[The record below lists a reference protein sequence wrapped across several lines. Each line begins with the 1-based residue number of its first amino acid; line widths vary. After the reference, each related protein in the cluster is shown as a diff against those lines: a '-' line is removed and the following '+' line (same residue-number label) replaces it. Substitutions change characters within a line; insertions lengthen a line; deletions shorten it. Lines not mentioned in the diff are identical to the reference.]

1 MRKKYITPTAE
12 AILLDTES
20 PILNEGGS
28 GSNVSLPTGEEKVEQ
43 GSKEMGGGWSSSD
56 WTDE

>member
-12 AILLDTES
+12 AISLDTES

>member
-1 MRKKYITPTAE
+1 MGKKYIKPTAE

-20 PILNEGGS
+20 PILRDSGS
-28 GSNVSLPTGEEKVEQ
+28 GSQVSLPTGDEKVEQ
-43 GSKEMGGGWSSSD
+43 GSKEMGEGWSSSD

>member
-1 MRKKYITPTAE
+1 MGKKYIKPTAE

-20 PILNEGGS
+20 PILNDGDS
-28 GSNVSLPTGEEKVEQ
+28 GSQVSLPTGNEKVDQ
-43 GSKEMGGGWSSSD
+43 GSKEMGEGWSSSD